1 MGGKGRPEEVT
12 RARIAFS
19 KPSGKSDVV
28 RSRRSAR
35 RRVYVF
41 APPRRA
47 GKARATHHVDERGR
61 DVRQGLARARIGRPR
76 RGVGERSRIRGACVR
91 SEEVGRASVR
101 ILKTSARGNVAMAR
115 FELKRDAPRAFVPA
129 ATPDARRACIPVTGS
144 MFSFSSSYRRT
155 DPTSAP
161 LTRREGFRPS
171 PADATSRSVR
181 TPHRRAMCIASS
193 VTGEG
198 HFRGSEAH
206 AAASRAAGV
215 AACICFTAIVRKRL
229 CVSPRARRVARGFF
243 VVRRSAAKKKLQK
256 TVTDGCARLCAHG
269 IRDCSKSRLAW
280 SLKPARTD
288 FRVRRVRTR
297 SKRSVDF

>member
-1 MGGKGRPEEVT
+1 
-12 RARIAFS
+12 
-19 KPSGKSDVV
+19 
-28 RSRRSAR
+28 
-35 RRVYVF
+35 
-41 APPRRA
+41 
-47 GKARATHHVDERGR
+47 
-61 DVRQGLARARIGRPR
+61 
-76 RGVGERSRIRGACVR
+76 
-91 SEEVGRASVR
+91 
-101 ILKTSARGNVAMAR
+101 MAR

-171 PADATSRSVR
+171 PADPTSRSVR

-229 CVSPRARRVARGFF
+229 CVSPRARASSGARLFRCVRV
-243 VVRRSAAKKKLQK
+243 LQK
-256 TVTDGCARLCAHG
+256 KVTDGCARLCAST
-269 IRDCSKSRLAW
+269 IRDCSKSRRGERF
-280 SLKPARTD
+280 LK
-288 FRVRRVRTR
+288 R
-297 SKRSVDF
+297 SNAKKRSVDF

>member
-1 MGGKGRPEEVT
+1 
-12 RARIAFS
+12 
-19 KPSGKSDVV
+19 
-28 RSRRSAR
+28 
-35 RRVYVF
+35 
-41 APPRRA
+41 
-47 GKARATHHVDERGR
+47 
-61 DVRQGLARARIGRPR
+61 
-76 RGVGERSRIRGACVR
+76 
-91 SEEVGRASVR
+91 
-101 ILKTSARGNVAMAR
+101 MAR

-171 PADATSRSVR
+171 PADPTSRSVR

-229 CVSPRARRVARGFF
+229 CVSLRARVEWRAAFSWCVRV
-243 VVRRSAAKKKLQK
+243 LQK
-256 TVTDGCARLCAHG
+256 KTPKNRN
-269 IRDCSKSRLAW
+269 
-280 SLKPARTD
+280 
-288 FRVRRVRTR
+288 
-297 SKRSVDF
+297 

>member
-1 MGGKGRPEEVT
+1 
-12 RARIAFS
+12 
-19 KPSGKSDVV
+19 
-28 RSRRSAR
+28 
-35 RRVYVF
+35 
-41 APPRRA
+41 
-47 GKARATHHVDERGR
+47 
-61 DVRQGLARARIGRPR
+61 
-76 RGVGERSRIRGACVR
+76 
-91 SEEVGRASVR
+91 
-101 ILKTSARGNVAMAR
+101 MAR

-171 PADATSRSVR
+171 PADPTSRSVR

-229 CVSPRARRVARGFF
+229 CVSLRARVEWRAAFSWCVRV
-243 VVRRSAAKKKLQK
+243 LQK
-256 TVTDGCARLCAHG
+256 KTPKNVTDGCARL
-269 IRDCSKSRLAW
+269 SREHDPRLFEIAPGREIFEAFEREE
-280 SLKPARTD
+280 KE
-288 FRVRRVRTR
+288 RRFLR
-297 SKRSVDF
+297 